1 MILNRDSITGNN
13 ARVGGGGIHIIEA
26 AMTLDSTS
34 IANNR
39 AESGAGILN
48 DDGSMLVMNDVNIV
62 GNIATIQGGGVWNN
76 ATIDF
81 EGSCITGNKPDNIH
95 YHLY

>member
-1 MILNRDSITGNN
+1 
-13 ARVGGGGIHIIEA
+13 VGGGGIHIIEA

-76 ATIDF
+76 ATMDF
-81 EGSCITGNKPDNIH
+81 EGGCITMNKPDNIY